1 MEVSHTSYK
10 YLINKQET
18 TVFSKAMDFPNLYC
32 NGKSLD
38 SLAFTSAFCEWDTIP
53 FFAFGS
59 GNLCVP

>member
-1 MEVSHTSYK
+1 M
-10 YLINKQET
+10 
-18 TVFSKAMDFPNLYC
+18 FSEAVGLPNLYC

-38 SLAFTSAFCEWDTIP
+38 SLGFVSGFCEWNMIP